1 MERVR
6 HRLVLIA
13 ITEVNMKR
21 TILLQ
26 FAMLMW
32 PTQVP
37 VTVEVPWL
45 LMSQGVTI
53 SGLSHV
59 ESSST

>member
-1 MERVR
+1 M
-6 HRLVLIA
+6 
-13 ITEVNMKR
+13 R
-21 TILLQ
+21 TIFLQ